1 MEGAWLTGA
10 ATVRPH
16 SILNSSP
23 VSPSFSSS
31 EPSFFPVHLPTST
44 PSESTSCLRRL
55 RSDVP
60 SYTHQKRSSRAVVAA
75 KSKASVIVKPRRRT
89 AGRVASAVAEVADLV
104 DFASAGP
111 IENIYKESLFARLEH
126 AYKQPTFDLLVSD
139 LEAKLQLALKDG
151 PDVRD
156 AGSNVTCDDDL
167 SKLPSNSSSSTEAP
181 KQLIPLEVVARS
193 LKKLKLKGQSN
204 LSKDLRVDSI
214 GPSNSTPKV
223 VRKRNPRRP
232 KVAGDQIVRISKN
245 ASPRKPRRGL
255 SVEPKEQPKITVEEF
270 VAADRGGKRRLSLTS
285 RIAMKKV
292 KEEKFRKS
300 KNTYA
305 VDTENLRPEDEEL
318 WSQEAEDLIN
328 RYSISL
334 DLAAPLWDK
343 VDRGLLSAAEE
354 CSLAMRMKPMKVSPR
369 CQICGSS
376 TRRGYLS

>member
-16 SILNSSP
+16 SMLNSSP
-23 VSPSFSSS
+23 VLPSFSSS
-31 EPSFFPVHLPTST
+31 EPSVFPVHLPTST

-60 SYTHQKRSSRAVVAA
+60 SYTYQKRSSRAVVAA
-75 KSKASVIVKPRRRT
+75 KSEASVIVKPRRRA
-89 AGRVASAVAEVADLV
+89 AGRLASAVAEVADLV

-111 IENIYKESLFARLEH
+111 IENIYKDSLFARLEH

-139 LEAKLQLALKDG
+139 LEAKLELALKDG

-167 SKLPSNSSSSTEAP
+167 AKLPSNSSSSTEAP

-193 LKKLKLKGQSN
+193 LKKLKLKGQSS
-204 LSKDLRVDSI
+204 LGKDLRVDSI
-214 GPSNSTPKV
+214 GPANSTPKV

-343 VDRGLLSAAEE
+343 LDRGLLSAAEE

-369 CQICGSS
+369 VPN
-376 TRRGYLS
+376 LWK

>member
-75 KSKASVIVKPRRRT
+75 KSEGSVIVKPRRRT

-104 DFASAGP
+104 DLDSAGP

-156 AGSNVTCDDDL
+156 AGSNVTCDGDL
-167 SKLPSNSSSSTEAP
+167 SKLPSNSSFSTEAP

-193 LKKLKLKGQSN
+193 LKKLKLKGQSS

-300 KNTYA
+300 NNTYA

-343 VDRGLLSAAEE
+343 LDRGLLSAAEE
-354 CSLAMRMKPMKVSPR
+354 CSLAMRMKPMKVSSRVPNMWK
-369 CQICGSS
+369 
-376 TRRGYLS
+376 